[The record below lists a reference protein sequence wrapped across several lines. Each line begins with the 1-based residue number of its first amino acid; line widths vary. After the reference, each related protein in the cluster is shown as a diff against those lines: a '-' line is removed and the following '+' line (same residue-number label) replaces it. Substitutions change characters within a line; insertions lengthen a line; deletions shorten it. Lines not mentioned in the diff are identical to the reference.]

1 MSKRVGMKRVRVLLA
16 DEHPPLLHHL
26 NALLSEDFCV
36 VGTVCNGKAL
46 LAAALE
52 LKPQVIISDIDMPIM
67 NGLEAVRELKAL
79 LPDIKVIVL
88 TNHTEEHY
96 VTAAISAGASA
107 FLSKLGPPNLR
118 DRLRAVIRDLQTVP
132 LGRYAG
138 HSLSA
143 QDQWKSN
150 EKGAA

>member
-1 MSKRVGMKRVRVLLA
+1 MSKRVGMKKVRVLLA

-26 NALLSEDFCV
+26 TALLSEDFCV
-36 VGTVCNGKAL
+36 VGTVSNGKAL

-79 LPDIKVIVL
+79 LPPIKVIVL
-88 TNHTEEHY
+88 TNHQEQEY
-96 VTAAISAGASA
+96 VTAAFAAGAA
-107 FLSKLGPPNLR
+107 AYLSKVGRPNLR
-118 DRLRAVIRDLQTVP
+118 DRLRAVIRDLQIVP

-138 HSLSA
+138 HSLFG
-143 QDQWKSN
+143 QDKWMAN
-150 EKGAA
+150 EKGVA